1 MGEKTDKNL
10 KLAFQGESEAHFRA
24 RAYAEVAEKEGYS
37 QVARLFRAIAEAE
50 AIHAVKMLN
59 LRGIIKDTESNL
71 ERSFSTETFA
81 VEQAYPKLIKEA
93 EEEGERGASIAF
105 AQSRD
110 VEEMH
115 ASLYKKA
122 LNDMMSE
129 RLSDYQ
135 VCTVCGYI
143 TDGEVPDNCP
153 ICQAPKEK
161 FVAIT

>member
-1 MGEKTDKNL
+1 MGEKTGKNL

-24 RAYAEVAEKEGYS
+24 RAYAEVAEKEGYP

-50 AIHAVKMLN
+50 AIHAIKMLK

-71 ERSFSTETFA
+71 ERSFGSETFA
-81 VEQAYPKLIKEA
+81 VEQAYPALIKDA
-93 EEEGERGASIAF
+93 EEEGQRGAAIAF
-105 AQSRD
+105 SQSRD

-129 RLSDYQ
+129 RMTNYQ
-135 VCTVCGYI
+135 VCTICGYI
-143 TDGEVPDNCP
+143 TDGDLPDNCP
-153 ICQAPKEK
+153 ICQAPKGK
-161 FVAIT
+161 FIEIT